1 MCYVKWILYT
11 LVLPV
16 LFVWLSTGLWQPTLA
31 RFLLAVVGLCM
42 FTSGMLYVKYWI
54 IGLAIGGAFPTAE
67 ASNLGRD
74 SRSRRTSK

>member
-1 MCYVKWILYT
+1 MCYVKWIVWT

-54 IGLAIGGAFPTAE
+54 IGLAIGGAFAHRR
-67 ASNLGRD
+67 GIQF
-74 SRSRRTSK
+74 RSIF